1 MSYSGVSIL
10 TGSDTMT
17 TVWEVRNSYDQETPN
32 GGEGGHL
39 LVEEVGI
46 SRAGNIDYAFRTYG
60 RNY

>member
-1 MSYSGVSIL
+1 
-10 TGSDTMT
+10 MT

-60 RNY
+60 RNF